1 MPHSASDQEGPISE
15 EVIGEV
21 IVMICAKGPH
31 MELAPGWRDS
41 SSKPIHL
48 SFNLFIIGSY

>member
-31 MELAPGWRDS
+31 VELAPGWRDS